1 MIRLTSYPSRS
12 PELGYNLAW
21 PAQPQ
26 ATFLLMDGAWILLG
40 MMGAGK
46 STVGRALA
54 DALMVP
60 FKDTDSILQYKLGRP
75 IQQLFSLYGESTFRQ
90 HETAILKGLDREPCV
105 LATGG
110 GIILADENWT
120 EFSRL
125 GTTIFLD
132 IRPEKLIERLQL
144 SKRKRPL
151 LQTEAWEEKFMEIYH
166 ARYPIYCRADIHYR
180 LDPGGLEEAVE
191 ALEGLVKGQ

>member
-1 MIRLTSYPSRS
+1 LT
-12 PELGYNLAW
+12 W
-21 PAQPQ
+21 PARP
-26 ATFLLMDGAWILLG
+26 AGHVLLMDGAWILLG

-54 DALMVP
+54 DALMLP
-60 FKDTDSILQYKLGRP
+60 FRDTDSILQYKLGRP

-90 HETAILKGLDREPCV
+90 HETAILQSLDREPGV

-110 GIILADENWT
+110 GIVLAEANWT
-120 EFSRL
+120 EFARL

-132 IRPEKLIERLQL
+132 IKPEKLIERLQQ

-151 LQTEAWEEKFMEIYH
+151 LLAEAWESKFMDIYET
-166 ARYPIYCRADIHYR
+166 RYPIYRRADIHFP
-180 LDPGGLEEAVE
+180 LDPTSLEEAVE
-191 ALEGLVKGQ
+191 ALAKKVRSQ